1 MRYVGW
7 LIKLVLFGL
16 VVVFLAKNVEPVT
29 VRYYLGGE
37 WQAPLFLV
45 LSAAFLAGILLGVA
59 AGLAQIVRQRRE
71 IAALR
76 RDRAVPPGQ
85 AAEGAARAPI
95 QV

>member
-1 MRYVGW
+1 MRYLAWFV
-7 LIKLVLFGL
+7 KLALFGL

-45 LSAAFLAGILLGVA
+45 LSLAFLSGVLIGVA
-59 AGLAQIVRQRRE
+59 AGLAPIFRQRRE

-76 RDRAVPPGQ
+76 RELDAAAGQ
-85 AAEGAARAPI
+85 PAGGAARATI
-95 QV
+95 

>member
-1 MRYVGW
+1 MRYLGW
-7 LIKLVLFGL
+7 LIKLTLFGL
-16 VVVFLAKNVEPVT
+16 VVVLLAKNVEPVT

-45 LSAAFLAGILLGVA
+45 LSAAFLAGVLIGVS

-71 IAALR
+71 IAALKR
-76 RDRAVPPGQ
+76 ERDAVAGRAAG
-85 AAEGAARAPI
+85 GAVRAST

>member
-1 MRYVGW
+1 MRYLGW
-7 LIKLVLFGL
+7 IVKLALFGL

-45 LSAAFLAGILLGVA
+45 LSAAFLAGVLTGVL
-59 AGLAQIVRQRRE
+59 AGLAQNVRQRRE

-76 RDRAVPPGQ
+76 RERDAAAGQ
-85 AAEGAARAPI
+85 AAGAARATL
-95 QV
+95 